1 MPIDPKKCCGTHSKE
16 KEDNGECCQVK
27 DQENAQALTYEHS
40 IKTGPEPKSVS
51 HLLQEGMEQQRRLEN
66 E

>member
-1 MPIDPKKCCGTHSKE
+1 VPIDLKKCCGMHSKE
-16 KEDNGECCQVK
+16 KEDNGECCQ
-27 DQENAQALTYEHS
+27 QEEQERAEQRTYEHRT
-40 IKTGPEPKSVS
+40 KTRPEPKSVS

>member
-16 KEDNGECCQVK
+16 KEDNGECCQ
-27 DQENAQALTYEHS
+27 QEVQERAESLTYEQSFVISSHS
-40 IKTGPEPKSVS
+40 VIDSSQPK
-51 HLLQEGMEQQRRLEN
+51 EIN